1 MRADKIV
8 PEIIKKKVIYWLK
21 FLKPRGKRMGPIRT
35 GFTNEKDEAKACQ
48 MLADQ
53 LQSKEAKLNLV
64 FFSRAYEAT
73 EMSHGLYE
81 SFGSKTMA
89 CSTAGEISSG
99 GFLDNGMVG
108 FALQGDEFEVD
119 IIQINDL
126 RSGTSILGLKDQFE
140 RIQNQHLQKFKN
152 GKTFAILLVDGLAGK
167 EEELVG
173 LIDDILKGT
182 PLIGGS
188 ASDQLQFESTLVY
201 SEGQLKDNVASLAI
215 VTTTLPFHVFKD
227 QHFCETDNR
236 FAITAATPATRTVQ
250 EIEGTPAGEFYAKR
264 LGLGLSDLSPTVF
277 SKNPVMLKV
286 GSDYY
291 VRSIQKMNPDLSLTF
306 YCAIDNGIVLRMASQ
321 KHLFESTNNLF
332 HDLDNKLGTDKH
344 CLIFECILRK
354 LEILQLSPEEKQK
367 MVNLYKDNNAV
378 GFHTFGEQFGGVHI
392 NQTLTGVAF
401 GTRIKN

>member
-1 MRADKIV
+1 
-8 PEIIKKKVIYWLK
+8 
-21 FLKPRGKRMGPIRT
+21 MGPIRS
-35 GFTNEKDEAKACQ
+35 GFTKEKDEAKACQ
-48 MLADQ
+48 ILADQ

-64 FFSRAYEAT
+64 FFSRAYEAQD
-73 EMSHGLYE
+73 MSHGLNE
-81 SFGSKTMA
+81 FFGSKTMA

-99 GFLDNGMVG
+99 GFIDNGMVG

-119 IIQINDL
+119 LIQIQDL
-126 RSGTSILGLKDQFE
+126 HSGASILGLKDQFE
-140 RIQNQHLQKFKN
+140 SIQSLHQKKFKN

-201 SEGQLKDNVASLAI
+201 SNGQLRDNVASLAI
-215 VTTTLPFHVFKD
+215 ITTSLPFHIFKD
-227 QHFCETDNR
+227 QHFCETEDR
-236 FAITAATPATRTVQ
+236 FVITAATPATRTVQ
-250 EIEGTPAGEFYAKR
+250 EIEGTPAGEFYAQK
-264 LGLGLSDLSPTVF
+264 LGLQLSELNPAVF
-277 SKNPVMLKV
+277 SKNPVLLKV

-291 VRSIQKMNPDLSLTF
+291 VRSIQKLNPDLSLTF
-306 YCAIDNGIVLRMASQ
+306 YCAIDNGIVLRMANQ
-321 KHLFESTNNLF
+321 KHLFESTHNLF
-332 HDLDNKLGTDKH
+332 KELDNKLGRDKE

-354 LEILQLSPEEKQK
+354 LEILQLSPEEKEK